1 MMSWLYKLYSLYSI
15 VDHEM
20 LCGCFGSFGWNK
32 ILLASSSQFR
42 RPKTGR
48 LMDEYLY
55 SSSFLFTLRGTT
67 NWVFARPR
75 LTTHCPRL
83 YHRLVFN
90 ELFIPSKIQNTK
102 IRGLSKIRLFS
113 KYQHFDQGFTG
124 RDRTVL
130 WVRVS
135 KITQL
140 PTDFQ
145 NNFPVGSFVKMTFK
159 KEKRMKWKSSLNNK
173 KEVWKLIWQMRK
185 KLEET
190 P

>member
-1 MMSWLYKLYSLYSI
+1 MMSWLYKFYSLYSI

-20 LCGCFGSFGWNK
+20 LCGCFGTLGLNK
-32 ILLASSSQFR
+32 TLLVSSSQFR

-67 NWVFARPR
+67 NWVFVRPR

-102 IRGLSKIRLFS
+102 IRGISKKTIFSKISAFWSRIHGPFGPRTKRCVNPWIWYHLKKF
-113 KYQHFDQGFTG
+113 
-124 RDRTVL
+124 TVL
-130 WVRVS
+130 WVRVT

-159 KEKRMKWKSSLNNK
+159 KEKRMKWKK
-173 KEVWKLIWQMRK
+173 
-185 KLEET
+185 
-190 P
+190 